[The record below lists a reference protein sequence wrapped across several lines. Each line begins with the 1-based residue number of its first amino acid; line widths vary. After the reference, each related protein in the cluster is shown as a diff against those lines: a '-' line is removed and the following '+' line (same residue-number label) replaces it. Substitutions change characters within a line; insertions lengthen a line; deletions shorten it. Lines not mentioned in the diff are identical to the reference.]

1 MQTVI
6 EYCCDECGIQD
17 MRLVVPVRGD
27 EAVTNWLKK
36 VSYHIRDNH
45 EAMSPECRNEKISQ
59 IRVPTANTTK
69 VGGPVIN

>member
-17 MRLVVPVRGD
+17 MRLLVPSRED
-27 EAVTNWLKK
+27 ESVDDWMGL

-45 EAMSPECRNEKISQ
+45 VAMSPDCKTKKISR
-59 IRVPTANTTK
+59 IKIPMTGTAK
-69 VGGPVIN
+69 IGGPVIN